1 MSGATASAPAR
12 ARAPTCLDQD
22 SALSGKP
29 WRRMHSS
36 PPAEPSAVARKRRP
50 LASTMCWLIF
60 LPRLPGK
67 ATRPSLP
74 RSPGKVVPSRSDRT
88 GWGHGSLDVLGDE
101 ISCGVECPVEDFEQT
116 VALALENHQ
125 SRVRN
130 ELDLLLKQLET
141 REWVA
146 VAAEKQCRAANL
158 APVLRAQLVGEAWT
172 VQRIRKKDQAAE
184 VRIDRGHARDPS
196 TKGLT
201 TTDDVMSPTRGLDED
216 RHCFFRATARKID
229 RDRIDS
235 SSFETHDVG
244 FHRRRGAR
252 CSMTEDDSHDDYR
265 RSLEEVAHRRHHDV
279 IRRNF
284 HNPL

>member
-1 MSGATASAPAR
+1 
-12 ARAPTCLDQD
+12 
-22 SALSGKP
+22 
-29 WRRMHSS
+29 MHSS
-36 PPAEPSAVARKRRP
+36 PVAGPSAIVRNRRP
-50 LASTMCWLIF
+50 LASIMCWLALTC
-60 LPRLPGK
+60 LPRLPGNV
-67 ATRPSLP
+67 TQPSLP
-74 RSPGKVVPSRSDRT
+74 RSPGKVTRPRSGPV
-88 GWGHGSLDVLGDE
+88 GWGHAPLDVLQWGHASLDVLGDE
-101 ISCGVECPVEDFEQT
+101 ISCGIECLVEDFEQT

-125 SRVRN
+125 SSVRN
-130 ELDLLLKQLET
+130 ELDLLLQQLET

-252 CSMTEDDSHDDYR
+252 CSMTEDDSHDVYR